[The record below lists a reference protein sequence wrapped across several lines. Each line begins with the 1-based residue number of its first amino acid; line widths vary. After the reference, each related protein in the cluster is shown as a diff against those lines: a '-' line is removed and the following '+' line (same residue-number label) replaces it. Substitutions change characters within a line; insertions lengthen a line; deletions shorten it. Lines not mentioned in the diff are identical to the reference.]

1 MIEKLKNIFLFKDV
15 DDDTLKEIAHF
26 SKIINLKKDNI
37 LFYEG
42 EKSKDMHFLY
52 KGIIKLYKTSSNNKE
67 IIIKYFTSN
76 ELIAEIAN
84 YENIPYPASA
94 EAFTN
99 VEIIK
104 INFKKL
110 EKIIF
115 SNVKISYQ
123 IQKSLIKKI
132 RTLENVISSYL
143 VLDSKERLAK
153 YIYEHSEDFF
163 HTKHILIAQILNMS
177 PETLSRILRV
187 FKDNKIIDME
197 NKTIN
202 KDALYN
208 NFT

>member
-1 MIEKLKNIFLFKDV
+1 MKEKLKNIFLFKDLC
-15 DDDTLKEIAHF
+15 DDILEEIESF
-26 SKIINLKKDNI
+26 SSIVHLEKGNI

-42 EKSKDMHFLY
+42 DEAKNIYFLY
-52 KGIIKLYKTSSNNKE
+52 EGIIKLYKTSSSNKE
-67 IIIKYFTSN
+67 IIMKYFTPN
-76 ELIAEIAN
+76 ELIAEVAN

-94 EAFTN
+94 EAFTSAK
-99 VEIIK
+99 IIK

-115 SNVKISYQ
+115 SDVKISYQ

-143 VLDSKERLAK
+143 VLDSKERVAK
-153 YIYEHSEDFF
+153 YIYENSEDFF

-187 FKDNKIIDME
+187 FKDEETIDMK

-202 KDALYN
+202 KDALRN
-208 NFT
+208 NFI